1 MRKIAEVAV
10 DVLAKLEEGG
20 IPIIE
25 VTLASPNVIS
35 VIIGKEISA
44 ATIILWPEGTEDL
57 TRHGSSGY
65 YRDMVVVIWGVP
77 RG

>member
-10 DVLAKLEEGG
+10 DVLTKLEDGG

-44 ATIILWPEGTEDL
+44 ATSILWPEGAEDL
-57 TRHGSSGY
+57 TQHGSSGY